1 MPIPAHGLG
10 FRYTLLKSRCH
21 SSAFIY
27 SFPPAGDLPRQV
39 KTFPQDHSTIGR
51 VHDPL
56 PDWVPRRRAEI
67 GLRLRNA
74 RRAAGLSQMTLG
86 DRIGRDH
93 KTISR
98 WENALRAPDLTD
110 LLLIADALDVPLAD
124 LVR

>member
-1 MPIPAHGLG
+1 VL
-10 FRYTLLKSRCH
+10 
-21 SSAFIY
+21 
-27 SFPPAGDLPRQV
+27 
-39 KTFPQDHSTIGR
+39 
-51 VHDPL
+51 DPL

-67 GLRLRNA
+67 GLRIRTT
-74 RRAAGLSQMTLG
+74 RRAAGLSQMALG